1 MGAAVL
7 RQCLRRSHLL
17 LLLLRLLLEKL
28 VVRGEGVGVGIVVD
42 DAVGECD
49 LEVVLGGCGAE
60 VGLQEVLDVAVLF
73 CGCGDG
79 CSWARLG
86 LLLLLLREEGGVGGV
101 GVVLGDGV
109 VNCCWWG
116 HWGRR
121 GWVDE
126 GEVAGEEVCEVVAGG
141 VGPLLLAG
149 LGFGCG
155 RGGDEVCG

>member
-17 LLLLRLLLEKL
+17 LLLRLLLEEL
-28 VVRGEGVGVGIVVD
+28 VVCGEGVRVSIVVD

-49 LEVVLGGCGAE
+49 LEVILGGCGAE

-79 CSWARLG
+79 CSRARLRL
-86 LLLLLLREEGGVGGV
+86 LLLLLLRDERGVGGV

-109 VNCCWWG
+109 VNCCRWG
-116 HWGRR
+116 HWRRR

-126 GEVAGEEVCEVVAGG
+126 GEVTGEEVCEVIAGG

-149 LGFGCG
+149 LSLGWG
-155 RGGDEVCG
+155 RAGDEVCG